1 MELSQLFK
9 VQMAFDRRLGWNRY
23 EDCDTPEK
31 VLGFMEH
38 LVIVMV
44 DELGE
49 IARIRKRAL
58 RDKQTLEMDSLKKE
72 LVDIFIFLMQGC
84 MALKMDLEREYLRR
98 MESNKQRFL
107 ATRGVN

>member
-9 VQMAFDRRLGWNRY
+9 VQRDFDRRLGWNRY

-38 LVIVMV
+38 LVVVMV

-49 IARIRKRAL
+49 IARVRKKVL
-58 RDKQTLEMDSLKKE
+58 RDKQSFDMGVLKKE

-84 MALKMDLEREYLRR
+84 MALKMDLER
-98 MESNKQRFL
+98 
-107 ATRGVN
+107 